1 MKALIFRET
10 GEPNRVLQLTEIPTP
25 HLAFGEA
32 LVRMLLSPIHPSDLH
47 MLRGRYG
54 YQPALPASPGIEGVG
69 IVEAIGPGV
78 QRSGG
83 WNSRSFRSHLAD
95 LARTDRLSGG
105 QTCARSKRPRRS
117 GGRH

>member
-1 MKALIFRET
+1 MKALIFREI

-25 HLAFGEA
+25 HLAPGEA

-54 YQPALPASPGIEGVG
+54 YQPELPASPGIEGVG
-69 IVEAIGPGV
+69 IVEGYRSRCA
-78 QRSGG
+78 RSGC
-83 WNSRSFRSHLAD
+83 WNSRSFRPHLAD

-105 QTCARSKRPRRS
+105 QTCARSKRP
-117 GGRH
+117 